1 VNSAFLYLS
10 MKILFWAS
18 LFFLLYAYVGY
29 PVVIWLISRMTP
41 SRVHRK
47 DVSFSPGVSLL
58 ISAYNEESVI
68 ESKINNALSLNYP
81 KELLEIIVISDGSD
95 DRTNEIVKT
104 YASQGVALH
113 YYEGRIG
120 KTACLNRSVPV
131 CRGEIIVFSDANSM
145 YERDAVRNLVANFA
159 DDRIGFATGYTRY
172 AADTEGGIVT
182 SIGIYA
188 AIEKFTKK
196 AESVVNSCVGADGAI
211 FAIRKTLYTPLRGA
225 DINDFVIP
233 LTIIRLGYRGV
244 LEERAYCVEKT
255 VEDQRGEVKRQVRIT
270 NRTLRAI
277 FHHIG
282 LFNPIAFGLFPFEL
296 FSHKV
301 VKFLSPFFA
310 LILLLCTL
318 ALMNSGTVYLLFLA
332 AEVMLLLFAWLGYGA
347 GRAGVLSKASSI
359 CRTFI
364 TMNLAIAGGWVQ
376 FLRGE
381 AYTTWSPI
389 KR

>member
-1 VNSAFLYLS
+1 
-10 MKILFWAS
+10 MKILFWVS
-18 LFFLLYAYVGY
+18 LFSLLYAYVGY
-29 PVVIWLISRMTP
+29 PVVIWLISRLAP
-41 SRVHRK
+41 SRPVRR
-47 DVSFSPGVSLL
+47 DDTFFPTVSLL
-58 ISAYNEESVI
+58 ISAYNEETVI

-81 KELLEIIVISDGSD
+81 KELLDIVVISDGSN

-104 YASQGVALH
+104 YDSRGVVLH

-120 KTACLNRSVPV
+120 KTACLNRSVPAS
-131 CRGEIIVFSDANSM
+131 RGDVIVFSDANSM
-145 YERDAVRNLVANFA
+145 YDRDAIRNLAANFA
-159 DDRIGFATGYTRY
+159 DGRIGFVTGYTRY
-172 AADTEGGIVT
+172 AADTEGGVVT
-182 SIGIYA
+182 SIGIYG

-196 AESVVNSCVGADGAI
+196 AESIVNSCVGADGAI
-211 FAIRKTLYTPLRGA
+211 FAIRKKLYVPLRAA

-233 LTIIRLGYRGV
+233 LTIIRQGYRGV
-244 LEERAYCVEKT
+244 LEESAFCVEKT

-277 FHHIG
+277 FHNIG
-282 LFNPIAFGLFPFEL
+282 LFNPLVYGVFSFEL

-301 VKFLSPFFA
+301 AKFLSPFFA
-310 LILLLCTL
+310 LVLLVCTV
-318 ALMNSGTVYLLFLA
+318 ALLNSGTVYLLFLLA
-332 AEVMLLLFAWLGYGA
+332 QLLVMIFAWLGYREQSA
-347 GRAGVLSKASSI
+347 GLLSKAGSL

-364 TMNLAIAGGWVQ
+364 TMNLAIAGGWIQ